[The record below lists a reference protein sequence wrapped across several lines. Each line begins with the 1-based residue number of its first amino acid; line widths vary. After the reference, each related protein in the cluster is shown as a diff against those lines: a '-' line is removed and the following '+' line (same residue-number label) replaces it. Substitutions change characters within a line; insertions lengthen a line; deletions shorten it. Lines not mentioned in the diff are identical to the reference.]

1 MNRYRL
7 IEPNSLFATWLK
19 HYPQETWDKLFMS
32 VWGQAIASDQVIS
45 HEYSAIVEAAALS
58 SAERFKFL
66 SLHQWMSILW
76 MSCAR
81 ATSDAPLLD
90 EIDPEEVIADLKK
103 YMEILT

>member
-1 MNRYRL
+1 MSAQEIDRL
-7 IEPNSLFATWLK
+7 PSNSGAGPISWAK
-19 HYPQETWDKLFMS
+19 P
-32 VWGQAIASDQVIS
+32 S